1 MRSSLIAI
9 LALLMFLGSVILV
22 ITVSMAEG
30 SDIPS
35 LSLEEVYASALQKA
49 ERIGISEQDI
59 VIADRQK
66 DKAFAALLPRLSA
79 FYGYTRYNAA
89 DSLIQQPEAVT
100 SYGARVDY
108 SLSLGGREFFS
119 RTVAALLADRSR
131 LDSEAVKEAYLITV
145 AGAYYDVLR
154 IKRMLEIS
162 RASIERLTKYRTAAS
177 TRLKIGEVTKTAVLR
192 AEAELSGAQSELV
205 RLENLYVY
213 TKALLARLAGL
224 PEGYEIREPA
234 KDSDIRSDAM
244 VPGCVPLSVH
254 CAKERAY
261 VLRPEMKAA
270 DLLAQSSKAQLNAA
284 YAAHFPTLS
293 FEGVYSRYDQR
304 PESLLANR
312 ENIYGGI
319 RLSLPI
325 FEGGLRVAETGEARA
340 RLRQAEL
347 TLSDVKKTVGLEVE
361 QAYLELIT
369 QQGIL
374 KSLTDQVSF
383 ARENYTAVS
392 RQFEFGLANSLDVFD
407 ANDLLVSAE
416 RQLSTAWYN
425 YFVAVIK
432 MKRSA
437 GSFLRTID
445 LPDQRPNNGGTDALT
460 NHD

>member
-9 LALLMFLGSVILV
+9 LALLVFLGSVILV
-22 ITVSMAEG
+22 ITVSMAG
-30 SDIPS
+30 GADIPS
-35 LSLEEVYASALQKA
+35 FSLDDVYASALGKA

-66 DKAFAALLPRLSA
+66 DKALAALLPRLSA

-119 RTVAALLADRSR
+119 RTAAALLADRSR
-131 LDSEAVKEAYLITV
+131 LDTEAVKEAYLITV

-154 IKRMLEIS
+154 TRKLSEIS
-162 RASIERLTKYRTAAS
+162 RASIERLTKYRTAAT

-205 RLENLYVY
+205 RLENLHVY

-224 PEGYEIREPA
+224 PDVYEIREPT
-234 KDSDIRSDAM
+234 KDNDVPSDAI
-244 VPGCVPLSVH
+244 VPGCIPLSVQ
-254 CAKERAY
+254 CAKERAF
-261 VLRPEMKAA
+261 VSRPELKAA

-284 YAAHFPTLS
+284 YAGYLPTLS
-293 FEGVYSRYDQR
+293 LEGVYSRFDQR
-304 PESLLANR
+304 PESLLSNR

-416 RQLSTAWYN
+416 RQLSSAWYN
-425 YFVAVIK
+425 YFVAIIK
-432 MKRSA
+432 MKRST
-437 GSFLRTID
+437 GSFLKTID
-445 LPDQRPNNGGTDALT
+445 LSNRQQNHGGIDALQKH
-460 NHD
+460 N

>member
-9 LALLMFLGSVILV
+9 LALLVFLGSVILV
-22 ITVSMAEG
+22 ITVSMAG
-30 SDIPS
+30 GADIPS
-35 LSLEEVYASALQKA
+35 FSLDDVYASALGKA

-66 DKAFAALLPRLSA
+66 DKALAALLPRLSA

-119 RTVAALLADRSR
+119 RTAAALLADRSR
-131 LDSEAVKEAYLITV
+131 LDTEAVKEAYLITV

-154 IKRMLEIS
+154 TRKLSEIS
-162 RASIERLTKYRTAAS
+162 RASIERLTKYRTAAT

-205 RLENLYVY
+205 RLENLHVY

-224 PEGYEIREPA
+224 PDVYEIREPT
-234 KDSDIRSDAM
+234 KDNDVPSDAI
-244 VPGCVPLSVH
+244 VPGCIPLSVQ
-254 CAKERAY
+254 CAKERAF
-261 VLRPEMKAA
+261 VSRPELKAA

-284 YAAHFPTLS
+284 YAGYLPTLS
-293 FEGVYSRYDQR
+293 LEGVYSRFDQR
-304 PESLLANR
+304 PDSLLSNR

-383 ARENYTAVS
+383 ARENYAAVS

-416 RQLSTAWYN
+416 RQLSSAWYN
-425 YFVAVIK
+425 YFVAIIK
-432 MKRSA
+432 MQRST
-437 GSFLRTID
+437 GSFLKTID
-445 LPDQRPNNGGTDALT
+445 LSNRQQNHGGIDALQ
-460 NHD
+460 NHN